1 MPVYLDYNATT
12 PVDPRVLDA
21 MLPYFREHFGNAASR
36 QHAFGWKA
44 QEAVDRARLQIAAL
58 IGADAKE
65 IAFTSGAT
73 ESDNLALKGVA
84 RASRSK
90 GDHII
95 TLVSEHKAVLDSCRQ
110 LEAEGFQVTRLPV
123 DRFGVVDPDAVRR
136 AITPRT
142 ILISV
147 MAANNEIGVVQPL
160 AELGRIARGDGV
172 LFHTDAVQAVG
183 KVPFNVDEMNVD
195 LASMTAHKM
204 YGPKGVGAL
213 YIRRRAPRIPV
224 APLIDGGGQEQGVR
238 SGTLNVAGIVGFGR
252 AAEIA
257 GMDLQAESNRL
268 AALRDRLWE
277 RLSSTLAD
285 VTLNGS
291 SIARLPHTL
300 NVSFGGVDGQALM
313 LALDDVAVSSGAACT
328 SATAEPS
335 HVLRALGVP
344 PDLARA
350 SLRFSLGRFTT
361 ADEIDYAAG
370 KVASVVTHLRQHPP
384 AFELESDDDSPGAS
398 WTVPGRRT
406 PA

>member
-44 QEAVDRARLQIAAL
+44 QEAVDGARARIAAL
-58 IGADAKE
+58 IGADARE

-84 RASRSK
+84 RASRPK

-95 TLVSEHKAVLDSCRQ
+95 TLVTEHKAVLDSCRQ
-110 LEAEGFQVTRLPV
+110 LEAEGFHVTYLPV
-123 DRFGVVDPDAVRR
+123 DRDGLVDPEDLRR

-142 ILISV
+142 VLISV
-147 MAANNEIGVVQPL
+147 MAANNEIGVLQPL
-160 AELGRIARGDGV
+160 AAIGGMARDAGI
-172 LFHTDAVQAVG
+172 LFHTDAVQAAG
-183 KVPFNVDEMNVD
+183 KVRFDVDDLHVD
-195 LASMTAHKM
+195 LASITAHKM

-213 YIRRRAPRIPV
+213 YIRRRSPRIPIE
-224 APLIDGGGQEQGVR
+224 PLIDGGGQEQGVR

-257 GMDLQAESNRL
+257 EAELEAEGARL
-268 AALRDRLWE
+268 AALRDRLW
-277 RLSSTLAD
+277 RQLSSTLGD
-285 VTLNGS
+285 IGLNGS
-291 SIARLPHTL
+291 PIARLPHTL
-300 NVSFGGVDGQALM
+300 NVGFGGVDGRALM

-328 SATAEPS
+328 SMDAEPS
-335 HVLRALGVP
+335 HVLLGLGVP
-344 PDLARA
+344 PDVARS

-370 KVASVVTHLRQHPP
+370 KVSAVVTHLRRQVP
-384 AFELESDDDSPGAS
+384 AFELEGSEAGPDL
-398 WTVPGRRT
+398 
-406 PA
+406 